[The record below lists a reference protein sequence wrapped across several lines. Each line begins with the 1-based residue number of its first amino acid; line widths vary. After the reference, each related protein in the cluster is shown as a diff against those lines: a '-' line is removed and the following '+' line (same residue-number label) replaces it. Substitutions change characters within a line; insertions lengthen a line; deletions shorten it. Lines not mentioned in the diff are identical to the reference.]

1 MDDGLWSMV
10 YCPWSS
16 HESPS
21 NFHHNYSKHLR
32 RRRPSLAGPYT
43 SPRQR
48 RYSSLEVERRSTRFR
63 SFLQFRRLR
72 ASPFDFAKERPRSG
86 RRRCSENRRAQPR
99 TDQRD
104 DRASS
109 LRWDS
114 AVRLL
119 EADEQQFIFL
129 LERLRP
135 GEMLSTPEDDDQA
148 TNIAAGVMLNLWR
161 PAPSDVRFIKLT
173 DWFDGLKKLRPT
185 FNGGTGP
192 IPKQLI
198 GKVEELLPRLFTESS
213 PPMLIHG
220 DLHHYNILSSER
232 GWLAIDPKGV
242 IGPPEYEVGPL
253 LINPWGD
260 LQKISQLT
268 KRRIAILSERLG
280 FSRQMIRD
288 WALCHAVLSAWWSIQ
303 DHESGEFAIKC
314 AEIFSEIKF

>member
-1 MDDGLWSMV
+1 MNLPQTFITTIQNTFGDEGRLWLDRIPALVNDATHRWKLSDV
-10 YCPWSS
+10 QPV
-16 HESPS
+16 S
-21 NFHHNYSKHLR
+21 NLSYNFVAFAH
-32 RRRPSLAGPYT
+32 RPSTLPKSGSALGEDVVLKIGVPNRELT
-43 SPRQR
+43 SEMTA
-48 RYSSLEVERRSTRFR
+48 L
-63 SFLQFRRLR
+63 RL
-72 ASPFDFAKERPRSG
+72 FDG
-86 RRRCSENRRAQPR
+86 
-99 TDQRD
+99 
-104 DRASS
+104 
-109 LRWDS
+109 DS